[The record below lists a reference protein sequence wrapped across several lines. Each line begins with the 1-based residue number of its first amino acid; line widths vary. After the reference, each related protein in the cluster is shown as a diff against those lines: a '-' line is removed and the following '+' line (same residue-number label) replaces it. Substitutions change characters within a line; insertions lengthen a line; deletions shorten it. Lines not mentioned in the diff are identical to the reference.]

1 MSTVR
6 RTLRDQRGLS
16 LAELLVVI
24 AVLGLMLS
32 GLLFVQVQGQ
42 QSYLMGSRRVEAQQN
57 GRVALELMVRELRSA
72 QSVTA
77 IPSGT
82 DMTFV
87 DGTGAPIQYQLA
99 GTTINRTAGGVTTP
113 LIGGVRTFTATYFS
127 AFNGATNTGT
137 TTGTPANVRLVRI
150 QLVTGT
156 EESVAAYSAANQK
169 ATIESIVR
177 LRNM

>member
-1 MSTVR
+1 MR
-6 RTLRDQRGLS
+6 RTLKDERGFS
-16 LAELLVVI
+16 LVELLVVI

-32 GLLFVQVQGQ
+32 GLLFVQMQGQ
-42 QSYLMGSRRVEAQQN
+42 QIYLMGSRRVEAQQN
-57 GRVALELMVRELRSA
+57 GRVALDLMVRELRSA
-72 QSVTA
+72 LSVTA

-82 DMTFV
+82 DVTFV
-87 DGTGAPIQYQLA
+87 DGTGATIRYQLA
-99 GTTINRTAGGVTTP
+99 GTTINRIANGITTP
-113 LIGGVRTFTATYFS
+113 LIGGVKAFTATYFS

-156 EESVAAYSAANQK
+156 EESVADYSAANQK
-169 ATIESIVR
+169 ATIESIVQ

>member
-1 MSTVR
+1 MR
-6 RTLRDQRGLS
+6 RTLRDQLGFS
-16 LAELLVVI
+16 LAELLVVVAI
-24 AVLGLMLS
+24 LGLMLS
-32 GLLFVQVQGQ
+32 GLLVVQMHGQ

-57 GRVALELMVRELRSA
+57 GRVALDLMARELRSA

-87 DGTGAPIQYQLA
+87 DGTGAAIQYQLA
-99 GTTINRTAGGVTTP
+99 GTTINRITGAVTSP
-113 LIGGVRTFTATYFS
+113 LIGGVQTFTVTYFS

-137 TTGTPANVRLVRI
+137 TTGTPAAVRLVRI

-156 EESVAAYSAANQK
+156 EESVPDYSAANQK
-169 ATIESIVR
+169 ATMETIVQ

>member
-1 MSTVR
+1 MR
-6 RTLRDQRGLS
+6 RTLRDQRGFS
-16 LAELLVVI
+16 LAELLVVV
-24 AVLGLMLS
+24 AVLGLMLT
-32 GLLFVQVQGQ
+32 GLLSIQMQGQ
-42 QSYLMGSRRVEAQQN
+42 ESYLMGSRRVEAQQN
-57 GRVALELMVRELRSA
+57 GRVALDLMVRELRSA

-87 DGTGAPIQYQLA
+87 DGTGTPIQYQLA
-99 GTTINRTAGGVTTP
+99 ATTINRIVGGISTP
-113 LIGGVRTFTATYFS
+113 LIGGVQAFTVTYFS

-137 TTGTPANVRLVRI
+137 TTATPGNVTLVWI